1 MKRTKMLYWTFTI
14 LFSAFMVMSAI
25 PDVLSMP
32 IAIKGMHEG
41 LGYPLYFIPFIGV
54 AKLLG
59 IVAILVPGFPRLKEW
74 AYAGLSFDLAGA
86 TYSIIASGQPAS
98 AWAFMIL
105 PIALAVSSY
114 LFYQKLRF
122 AIVNPNLVRKSSGT
136 GTQYHLAET
145 AS

>member
-14 LFSAFMVMSAI
+14 LFSAFMAMSAI

-98 AWAFMIL
+98 AWAFMIV
-105 PIALAVSSY
+105 PIALAVCSY
-114 LFYQKLRF
+114 VFYQKLRF
-122 AIVNPNLVRKSSGT
+122 VTATSDLVKKSAGT
-136 GTQYHLAET
+136 GALYHFAET
-145 AS
+145 AR

>member
-1 MKRTKMLYWTFTI
+1 MKRTKMLYWTCTI
-14 LFSAFMVMSAI
+14 LFAAFMAMSAI

-32 IAIKGMHEG
+32 IAVKGMHEG

-59 IVAILVPGFPRLKEW
+59 TVAILVPGYPRLKEW

-98 AWAFMIL
+98 AWAFMIV

-114 LFYQKLRF
+114 VFYQKTRF
-122 AIVNPNLVRKSSGT
+122 ATATSELVKKSPGPAAL
-136 GTQYHLAET
+136 YHFAET
-145 AS
+145 AR